1 MKPNRIILVRHGES
15 EGNVDEGQYL
25 TIPDYALNLTPKGVE
40 QAQRAGN
47 EIKEIIG
54 SENLYVYLSPYFRTR
69 QTYQYIRESIET
81 NIVKTSE
88 DPRIRELDWG
98 HLRHPDDNED
108 IIRARDNFST
118 FYYRIP
124 DGESGADV
132 YDRVSTFLETLHRD
146 FNNLLL
152 LSLPSSNSCFHA
164 VDGNLPVYSER
175 ESLLVQQVGEYSHVD
190 RIIPTGLSPVPP
202 ASIFGS
208 EPEHG
213 WCYYYQKASL
223 ARQNGDWEEVGRLYD
238 QTLELNLDTDDKS
251 EIIPFFE
258 GLVNLGRYDDAR
270 SLYNKQI
277 KGQKEMRF
285 SLCNF
290 LSEDP
295 GYRPEFG
302 YDYETINE
310 ILCNS

>member
-15 EGNVDEGQYL
+15 EGNVDKGQYL
-25 TIPDYALNLTPKGVE
+25 TIPDYALNLTSNGIE

-54 SENLYVYLSPYFRTR
+54 PENLYVYLSPYFRTR

-146 FNNLLL
+146 FNKKEYPQNTLIVTHGLTLRLFLMRWFHWTVEEFENLRNPRNCQVVVMQKNAHDRYELL
-152 LSLPSSNSCFHA
+152 
-164 VDGNLPVYSER
+164 
-175 ESLLVQQVGEYSHVD
+175 
-190 RIIPTGLSPVPP
+190 T
-202 ASIFGS
+202 
-208 EPEHG
+208 
-213 WCYYYQKASL
+213 KL
-223 ARQNGDWEEVGRLYD
+223 AKRDS
-238 QTLELNLDTDDKS
+238 K
-251 EIIPFFE
+251 
-258 GLVNLGRYDDAR
+258 
-270 SLYNKQI
+270 
-277 KGQKEMRF
+277 
-285 SLCNF
+285 
-290 LSEDP
+290 
-295 GYRPEFG
+295 
-302 YDYETINE
+302 
-310 ILCNS
+310 